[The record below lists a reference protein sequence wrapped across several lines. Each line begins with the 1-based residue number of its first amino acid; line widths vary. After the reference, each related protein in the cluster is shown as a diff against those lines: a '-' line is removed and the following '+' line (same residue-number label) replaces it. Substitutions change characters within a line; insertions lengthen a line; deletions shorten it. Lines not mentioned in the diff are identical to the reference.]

1 MNCLLVM
8 KIKWSLDI
16 NTGAVER
23 SEAARARCLA
33 GATVVG
39 DDVIASTGYMKKQ
52 PIKRPPQNCD
62 RLRSVPIISPL
73 LYIHFSFRTKT
84 TPEFRIT
91 TYVFCPVHVLGLIIT
106 TTSSHSESYIQ
117 QNQILNRLLEGCHSA
132 CDTFAGNN

>member
-23 SEAARARCLA
+23 SEAARARRLA

-52 PIKRPPQNCD
+52 PI
-62 RLRSVPIISPL
+62 L
-73 LYIHFSFRTKT
+73 
-84 TPEFRIT
+84 
-91 TYVFCPVHVLGLIIT
+91 
-106 TTSSHSESYIQ
+106 
-117 QNQILNRLLEGCHSA
+117 
-132 CDTFAGNN
+132 AGQ

>member
-23 SEAARARCLA
+23 SEAARARRLA

-52 PIKRPPQNCD
+52 QD
-62 RLRSVPIISPL
+62 RHTHR
-73 LYIHFSFRTKT
+73 
-84 TPEFRIT
+84 
-91 TYVFCPVHVLGLIIT
+91 T
-106 TTSSHSESYIQ
+106 TTVT
-117 QNQILNRLLEGCHSA
+117 LRRMRAEG
-132 CDTFAGNN
+132 

>member
-23 SEAARARCLA
+23 SKTARARRLA

-52 PIKRPPQNCD
+52 PKIFHHRQQD
-62 RLRSVPIISPL
+62 RETDGGSSFLPSFSL
-73 LYIHFSFRTKT
+73 LNAH
-84 TPEFRIT
+84 
-91 TYVFCPVHVLGLIIT
+91 
-106 TTSSHSESYIQ
+106 
-117 QNQILNRLLEGCHSA
+117 
-132 CDTFAGNN
+132 

>member
-23 SEAARARCLA
+23 SEAARASRLA

-52 PIKRPPQNCD
+52 PSHAYFMKETASSLGIRGSMGPHLCQTQPYFAANSRCKGVTEFPRKCGHCVEIERQNF
-62 RLRSVPIISPL
+62 L
-73 LYIHFSFRTKT
+73 
-84 TPEFRIT
+84 
-91 TYVFCPVHVLGLIIT
+91 
-106 TTSSHSESYIQ
+106 
-117 QNQILNRLLEGCHSA
+117 
-132 CDTFAGNN
+132 

>member
-23 SEAARARCLA
+23 SEAARACRLA

-52 PIKRPPQNCD
+52 PPGTC
-62 RLRSVPIISPL
+62 
-73 LYIHFSFRTKT
+73 
-84 TPEFRIT
+84 
-91 TYVFCPVHVLGLIIT
+91 LIDNAT
-106 TTSSHSESYIQ
+106 
-117 QNQILNRLLEGCHSA
+117 ILNAMCDALLP
-132 CDTFAGNN
+132 

>member
-23 SEAARARCLA
+23 SEAARARRLA

-52 PIKRPPQNCD
+52 PYFN
-62 RLRSVPIISPL
+62 
-73 LYIHFSFRTKT
+73 Y
-84 TPEFRIT
+84 
-91 TYVFCPVHVLGLIIT
+91 
-106 TTSSHSESYIQ
+106 
-117 QNQILNRLLEGCHSA
+117 
-132 CDTFAGNN
+132 